1 MAARITA
8 QHHAEVRKRIQTSQL
23 LNRLHDMALGEREPD
38 QARIRAIEILLKKT
52 LPDLSSVTI
61 SGDEANPLNAVVR
74 FGWAPP
80 KP

>member
-1 MAARITA
+1 MAARVTA

-23 LNRLHDMALGEREPD
+23 VNRLQDIALGDEEVD
-38 QARIRAIEILLKKT
+38 QARLRAIEILLRKT

-61 SGDEANPLNAVVR
+61 KGDEDNPLNAVVR
-74 FGWAPP
+74 FGWAPT